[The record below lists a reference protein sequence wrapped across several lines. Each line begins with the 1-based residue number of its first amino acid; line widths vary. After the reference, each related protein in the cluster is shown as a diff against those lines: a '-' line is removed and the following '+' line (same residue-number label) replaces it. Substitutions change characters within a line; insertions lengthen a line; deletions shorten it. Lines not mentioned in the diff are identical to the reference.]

1 MVLVLGHHDVADL
14 LDLPTAVAV
23 TEALFREQAS
33 GDVAPDPPH
42 LIRLRPGV
50 MRLVAGALLGSRRGG
65 VRVSAGSAA
74 GDPTALLYDL
84 DEGGLLCI
92 QSYPF
97 SSLRIAATV
106 GLATKLLAPARV
118 RSVGLIGTGR
128 NAQSVLEGV
137 CWARPDVEQIR
148 LYSRREEHRRQ
159 FADAM
164 RAVLGRDVTAVG
176 EGRRVVEGADVVLT
190 ATDPQEPVLY
200 GDWLRPGQLVIAIG
214 RPNELDAAAYQRAD
228 LVVVTQRHHEENYY
242 DRALEK
248 PLLDLVARDE
258 VACTDFS
265 DLVVGRVTSPPPDTS
280 LIVVR
285 ESQGGVGDIALA
297 NYAYT
302 QAVERGRGQ
311 HISLA

>member
-1 MVLVLGHHDVADL
+1 MVLVLGHRDVADL

-23 TEALFREQAS
+23 TEALFREQAA

-42 LIRLRPGV
+42 LLRLRPGV

-65 VRVSAGSAA
+65 VRVSAGSAS

-84 DEGGLLCI
+84 DDGGLLCI
-92 QSYPF
+92 QAYPF

-106 GLATKLLAPARV
+106 GLVTKLLAPGRV
-118 RSVGLIGTGR
+118 LTVGLIGTGR

-137 CWARPDVEQIR
+137 CWARPEVERIR

-164 RAVLGRDVTAVG
+164 RAALGRDVTAVDA
-176 EGRRVVEGADVVLT
+176 GRAVVEGAEVVLT
-190 ATDPQEPVLY
+190 ATDPQAPVLH
-200 GDWLRPGQLVIAIG
+200 GDWLRPGQLVIPIG
-214 RPNELDAAAYQRAD
+214 RPNELDAVAYQRAD

-242 DRALEK
+242 DRDLEK
-248 PLLDLVARDE
+248 PLLDLLARGELTCADFHDVVA
-258 VACTDFS
+258 
-265 DLVVGRVTSPPPDTS
+265 GRVTPPPPDTS
-280 LIVVR
+280 LVVVR
-285 ESQGGVGDIALA
+285 ESQGGVGDMALA

-302 QAVERGRGQ
+302 QAVALGRGQ